1 MLVFPLQVEPYLTL
15 TLSDQHGSLTGSI
28 PWHVPHDKLI
38 VAVVPTAA
46 TSEKRICTVADAI
59 CDVTRT
65 RGITE
70 IRLTDHAL
78 AAKVK
83 ARIFKVSKEWFLWF
97 KHASNNI
104 VITCYNPILYNP
116 MNVHWCIP
124 AAGDAGWIAIGTILQ
139 IHRPGRPEDQRVQA
153 P

>member
-15 TLSDQHGSLTGSI
+15 TLSDQDGSLTGSI

-65 RGITE
+65 RGVTE

-97 KHASNNI
+97 K
-104 VITCYNPILYNP
+104 L
-116 MNVHWCIP
+116 
-124 AAGDAGWIAIGTILQ
+124 LQ
-139 IHRPGRPEDQRVQA
+139 IT
-153 P
+153 